1 MAPTP
6 SAAEGGDGQ
15 HSLDGDGATVAWQRR
30 RLTAIAFGRRHR
42 RKTPRLTGMELVTYC
57 AQEDSLHMA
66 AAMYVR
72 VGKGRKIEL
81 IPVSLAVCCEADIS
95 IAIIVAIFL

>member
-1 MAPTP
+1 
-6 SAAEGGDGQ
+6 
-15 HSLDGDGATVAWQRR
+15 
-30 RLTAIAFGRRHR
+30 
-42 RKTPRLTGMELVTYC
+42 MELVTYC